1 MESFERGDV
10 PLDSQQII
18 RALRARM
25 KRVGKQHLALERTLP
40 MIVDHLSQV
49 IVDGTDPQGRKKV
62 WLNLENSSLE
72 DIVTEYDVL
81 KDIILDELHPL
92 SGEEKNKVIETIL
105 YYMGLSAWE
114 YSKQTNVH
122 HEEIEKEL
130 HEKIR
135 IEESEKNWFESVLDS
150 LPVGILIVER
160 TTGNLLF
167 VNKTAK
173 ALAGGFYPMDIL
185 PDDQDDYYAT
195 DSDGKRIPRNDLPR
209 FRVARGEKLC
219 AYELTA
225 HFPDNGQIT
234 IVLHSDIIPETEGHP
249 ERLVLAFQEIQD
261 RKKWEADK
269 LAVVNDLKEERILRE
284 SFVSSLTHDLR
295 TPLSVARMHTEMIA
309 RNVSDNLLMK
319 CRKVILHIDEVDRM
333 IQDLLD
339 ANKLKAG
346 ESIPIHLCEMC
357 LNDIIRE
364 TVTDFIDLHGDRFI
378 VTGPEKICGLWCGK
392 AMRRILDNLL
402 GNAVKYGDAT
412 RPIEIGIEQD
422 EECTRM
428 TVHNFGPAIPLIEQS
443 KLFEPFKRARE
454 TDKKM
459 TGWGIGLSLVKGLVE
474 AHQGKVSVE
483 SHEDIGTTFKLEFPN
498 RVPVKF
504 H

>member
-1 MESFERGDV
+1 METENRGDL
-10 PLDSQQII
+10 PLNTQHII
-18 RALRARM
+18 NALRIRM
-25 KRVGKQHLALERTLP
+25 RLVGKQHLALEKTLP
-40 MIVDHLSQV
+40 MIVSHLSQV

-62 WLNLENSSLE
+62 WLDLANSTLE

-81 KDIILDELHPL
+81 KDIILDQLSPL

-114 YSKQTNVH
+114 YSKQTNVQ
-122 HEEIEKEL
+122 HEEVEKRL

-135 IEESEKNWFESVLDS
+135 FEESEKNWFENVLDS

-167 VNKTAK
+167 VNRTAK

-195 DSDGKRIPRNDLPR
+195 DVEGKRISRNDLPR

-225 HFPDNGQIT
+225 HFPDNRQIT
-234 IVLHSDIIPETEGHP
+234 IVLHSDIIPATEGHP
-249 ERLVLAFQEIQD
+249 ERIVLAFQEIQE

-269 LAVVNDLKEERILRE
+269 LAVVNDLKEERSLRE

-309 RNVSDNLLMK
+309 RKVSDGLLLK

-346 ESIPIHLCEMC
+346 ESIPIHVCEMC
-357 LNDIIRE
+357 LNNTVRE
-364 TVTDFIDLHGDRFI
+364 TVSDFVDLHGDRFI
-378 VTGPEKICGLWCGK
+378 VSGPEKICGLWCGK

-402 GNAVKYGDAT
+402 GNAVKYGDS
-412 RPIEIGIEQD
+412 RPIEINLDQD
-422 EECTRM
+422 DRFTRM
-428 TVHNFGPAIPLIEQS
+428 KVHNFGPAIPKSEQS
-443 KLFEPFKRARE
+443 KLFEPFKRSLKA
-454 TDKKM
+454 DKKM

-474 AHQGKVSVE
+474 AHHGKVSVE
-483 SHEDIGTTFKLEFPN
+483 SDDETGTTFQLEFPN
-498 RVPVKF
+498 RVPAQY

>member
-1 MESFERGDV
+1 MDKDERV
-10 PLDSQQII
+10 ASPLNSEQII
-18 RALRARM
+18 TSLRGRM
-25 KRVGKQHLALERTLP
+25 KRVGKQHLALEHTLP
-40 MIVDHLSQV
+40 MIVEHLSQV
-49 IVDGTDPQGRKKV
+49 IVDGVDPQGRKKV
-62 WLNLENSSLE
+62 WLDLENSTLE

-81 KDIILDELHPL
+81 KDIILDELSPL

-122 HEEIEKEL
+122 HEAVEKEL
-130 HEKIR
+130 YEKIR
-135 IEESEKNWFESVLDS
+135 IEVRDKNWFENVLDS

-185 PDDQDDYYAT
+185 PDDQSEYYAT
-195 DSDGKRIPRNDLPR
+195 DVDGKRISRNDLPR
-209 FRVARGEKLC
+209 FRVARGERLC
-219 AYELTA
+219 GYELTA
-225 HFPDNGQIT
+225 HFPDGQIT
-234 IVLHSDIIPETEGHP
+234 IVIHSDIIPASEGHP
-249 ERLVLAFQEIQD
+249 ERIVLAFQEIQE

-269 LAVVNDLKEERILRE
+269 LAVVNDLKEERELRE

-295 TPLSVARMHTEMIA
+295 TPLSVARMHAEMIS
-309 RNVSDNLLMK
+309 RKVSDDQLLK
-319 CRKVILHIDEVDRM
+319 CRKVIKHIDEVDRM

-346 ESIPIHLCEMC
+346 ETIPIHPCEIC
-357 LNDIIRE
+357 LNDVVQE
-364 TVTDFIDLHGDRFI
+364 AVTDFVDLHGDRFI
-378 VTGPEKICGLWCGK
+378 VSAPDRICGIWCGK

-402 GNAVKYGDAT
+402 GNAVKYGDSG
-412 RPIEIGIEQD
+412 PIDIQLEQD
-422 EECTRM
+422 EKCTRIK
-428 TVHNFGPAIPLIEQS
+428 VHNSGAAIPFWEQAR
-443 KLFEPFKRARE
+443 LFEPYKRARKA
-454 TDKKM
+454 DKKM

-474 AHQGKVSVE
+474 AHDGKASVD
-483 SHEDIGTTFKLEFPN
+483 SHDETGTTFKLEFPN
-498 RVPVKF
+498 RVPSSL